1 MKEVVIKRV
10 EHTYPC
16 RLVQTAVKVTFP
28 GMKKEVLV
36 SFLGY
41 KEPDLMHVMRCK
53 GICSN
58 DAISPVACAPTKRRL
73 KKVAMR
79 LKTQVS
85 IQIKMLS
92 KRINVGKFLS
102 LKKNYALWFDNY
114 LVPRR

>member
-53 GICSN
+53 GICSS

-85 IQIKMLS
+85 I
-92 KRINVGKFLS
+92 RRNVVQSHQCRQNIIIEKEILC
-102 LKKNYALWFDNY
+102 LM
-114 LVPRR
+114 V

>member
-85 IQIKMLS
+85 IDIKTLS
-92 KRINVGKFLS
+92 NLINVGKFLY
-102 LKKNYALWFDNY
+102 LHIKKICLM
-114 LVPRR
+114 V

>member
-53 GICSN
+53 GICST

-92 KRINVGKFLS
+92 KLINVGKS
-102 LKKNYALWFDNY
+102 LYLHIKKICLM
-114 LVPRR
+114 V